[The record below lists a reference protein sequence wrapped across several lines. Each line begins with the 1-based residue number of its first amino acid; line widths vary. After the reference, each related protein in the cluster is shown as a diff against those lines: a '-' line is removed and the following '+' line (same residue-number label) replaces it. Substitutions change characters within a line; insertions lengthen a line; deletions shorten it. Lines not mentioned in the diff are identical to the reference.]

1 MAVAYT
7 ASILS
12 GNLTNVIYYD
22 NGPQKVMQGHFSA
35 PSSTS
40 GLIETGMFGVTYFF
54 IADADQS
61 SYTYSAGANGTIAAY
76 FSGHAAG
83 ATGAFEIRGF

>member
-22 NGPQKVMQGHFSA
+22 NGPQKVMQGHVLEKAS
-35 PSSTS
+35 
-40 GLIETGMFGVTYFF
+40 LTGYFG
-54 IADADQS
+54 
-61 SYTYSAGANGTIAAY
+61 
-76 FSGHAAG
+76 H
-83 ATGAFEIRGF
+83 